1 MRWLSGRE
9 VASHAG
15 QFRISGFDLQWGENK
30 SLKQVVTANPTDK
43 RSATDVGVTCPL
55 R

>member
-1 MRWLSGRE
+1 MVEQSPPMQDIQDIGVRFP
-9 VASHAG
+9 V
-15 QFRISGFDLQWGENK
+15 GENK
-30 SLKQVVTANPTDK
+30 SLKQVVTANSTDK